1 MRVLLLEVPRLLRGI
16 LEHAIEVDRG
26 CELLKDVGHNLST
39 WREEAPQPDVVIL
52 GLTAVEDVALVL
64 ALFARWPQA
73 QVMTVMQAGDDAA
86 IYELR
91 PRRQALGE
99 VSPAEI
105 VEKMRE
111 AVHRKREPPRN

>member
-26 CELLKDVGHNLST
+26 CELLKDVGRDLST
-39 WREEAPQPDVVIL
+39 WAEQAQQPDVVIL
-52 GLTAVEDVALVL
+52 GLSAAEDVALVL

-73 QVMTVMQAGDDAA
+73 QVITVMHAGDEAA
-86 IYELR
+86 VYELR
-91 PRRQALGE
+91 PRRRALGE

-111 AVHRKREPPRN
+111 VVHRNREPSRK